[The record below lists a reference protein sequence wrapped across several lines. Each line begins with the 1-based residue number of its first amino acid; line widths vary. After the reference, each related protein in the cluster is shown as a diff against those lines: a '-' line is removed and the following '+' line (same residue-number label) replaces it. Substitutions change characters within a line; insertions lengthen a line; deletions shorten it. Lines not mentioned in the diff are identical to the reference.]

1 MFNRKEKKVLERKFV
16 LKVML
21 FMIDLLF
28 DFYSAKLGLTSAEL
42 NLKKASLSK

>member
-16 LKVML
+16 LKVM
-21 FMIDLLF
+21 FMTDLLF